1 MGKGKISFVGENVE
15 PVFLVENDL
24 APLERPLRPGYYRIG
39 RPRGEVELLES
50 LPLDVLRAN
59 VENYLVSANAVP
71 YLANVIR
78 PDPKEEWYPGKKI
91 EGTPRK
97 EIIFSGG
104 IVIFKIGKIATTE
117 VEGLERISFGEIWL
131 GREASKFQLSANG
144 LYRIVFGDATTEEQ
158 KISRVESIV
167 KGYEVMEGDEEE
179 RIERERRGSFDAGQS
194 HAEGRARRLF

>member
-117 VEGLERISFGEIWL
+117 
-131 GREASKFQLSANG
+131 
-144 LYRIVFGDATTEEQ
+144 EQ
-158 KISRVESIV
+158 KIPRVESIV